1 MPFANARSSGTS
13 GGIIMSSSTTIVV
26 GTAVTIEP
34 VSIAE
39 LERHVSTLDSIHV
52 VAGLVLLAGALGA
65 GVKIYRDRTQEE
77 ETVDLSQLLDEK
89 TLEAGDVES
98 TILEEIPERHR
109 SAVAPAAIK
118 WETRAAQV
126 GEQWTSTLYIADYP
140 DYPTDGYLNELFELT
155 DIEFDLTAHIRPKN
169 QQQARD
175 ELQRVADDLQVEAE
189 LEKSV
194 RGAYLQERASEATST
209 YKAVE
214 SGSRVFDQGLF
225 VTVRAETKDELRE
238 SVRTIRSRL
247 RERPAGLSP
256 KTAICKQDL
265 ALQAAAPIGSN
276 EFGREAISLG
286 GAVGALLASPH
297 NATILEEGGVE
308 FGSHWRN
315 ESPVV
320 IDPFARENGYA
331 MFTIG
336 DPGSGKSFGAKQNFI
351 RSIEQSEDRIGIIL
365 EPLNNWAG
373 VAEALGGTRITV
385 GGDMGLNPLEI
396 KPTPERI
403 QRAMGEDASPYREKL
418 DSVMSFLSNY
428 FALRGIQLGD
438 RRTTLETAIE
448 EAYARKGITDDI
460 ATHSKESPTMRDV
473 LDILEKMV
481 DRPEGFVVRTDEETR
496 KIESDATWLIDQLRS
511 FSANGRYE
519 NLGRSTE
526 FDLRDEKVIYLDLAQ
541 QEGSLGGSTSLIMQL
556 LITLVYERAKE
567 TDKEV
572 VFVIDEARYLMQDA
586 ASLEY
591 LEIVFR
597 HHRHHDLSVRMVTQT
612 VDEFFQHA
620 ESEAILDQCAIKQFH
635 HLDGMDRR
643 WADEFGL
650 NSAQMRFVQDAVPGS
665 EEIGY
670 SEALVGVDGD
680 WRGIEVRALE
690 KEKAVIDF
698 DPKEQS
704 RSELPGVFDDDHDV
718 GSDDDREAGK
728 EVEKLDFEEQAQPE
742 GRHPVI
748 APTEG
753 GDQSDD

>member
-1 MPFANARSSGTS
+1 MHRLP
-13 GGIIMSSSTTIVV
+13 
-26 GTAVTIEP
+26 
-34 VSIAE
+34 
-39 LERHVSTLDSIHV
+39 LVSTNIS
-52 VAGLVLLAGALGA
+52 AGLEQAFTALETTHIVGGAVLMAVLI
-65 GVKIYRDRTQEE
+65 GVGLKISRDRVATEE
-77 ETVDLSQLLDEK
+77 EEVDFSDVLDEE
-89 TLEAGDVES
+89 TLETGDVEGQ
-98 TILEEIPERHR
+98 ILEDISERHK
-109 SAVAPAAIK
+109 SAIAPAAIT

-140 DYPTDGYLNELFELT
+140 DYPKDGYLNELFELT
-155 DIEFDLTAHIRPKN
+155 DVEFDLTVQITPRN
-169 QQQARD
+169 QQKARD
-175 ELQRVADDLQVEAE
+175 ELQRVADDLQVDAD
-189 LEKSV
+189 LEQSV
-194 RGAYLQERASEATST
+194 RGAYLQERADEALAT

-214 SGSRVFDQGLF
+214 NGSQVFDQGMF

-238 SVRTIRSRL
+238 SVQTIRSRL
-247 RERPAGLSP
+247 REQPAGLSP
-256 KTAICKQDL
+256 KTAICNQDL
-265 ALQAAAPIGSN
+265 ALQAAAPVGQN
-276 EFGREAISLG
+276 PFGRESITLG
-286 GAVGALLASPH
+286 GAIGALLASPH
-297 NATILEEGGVE
+297 NATILEDEGVE
-308 FGSHWRN
+308 FGVHWKN

-336 DPGSGKSFGAKQNFI
+336 DPGSGKSFSAKQNFI

-438 RRTTLETAIE
+438 KRTTLETAIE

-460 ATHSKESPTMRDV
+460 ATHHNESPTMRDV
-473 LDILEKMV
+473 LDILEEMV
-481 DRPEGFVVRTDEETR
+481 DNPDGFVVRTDEEVD
-496 KIESDATWLIDQLRS
+496 KIQSDATWLIDQLRS
-511 FSANGRYE
+511 FAEGGRYE
-519 NLGRSTE
+519 NLGRQTE

-597 HHRHHDLSVRMVTQT
+597 HHRHHDLSIRMITQT

-635 HLDGMDRR
+635 HLDGMDQE
-643 WADEFGL
+643 WANEFGL

-665 EEIGY
+665 EDIGY

-680 WRGIEVRALE
+680 WRGIEVHALE
-690 KEKAVIDF
+690 KEKRVIDF

-704 RSELPGVFDDDHDV
+704 RSALPGI
-718 GSDDDREAGK
+718 SDD
-728 EVEKLDFEEQAQPE
+728 EEQDRRPLGESAASDDSAGFEISYGDQDKSEPE
-742 GRHPVI
+742 P
-748 APTEG
+748 PTGTDG
-753 GDQSDD
+753 GDVSDD

>member
-1 MPFANARSSGTS
+1 MYNLS
-13 GGIIMSSSTTIVV
+13 
-26 GTAVTIEP
+26 
-34 VSIAE
+34 
-39 LERHVSTLDSIHV
+39 LVSTSVSTDLEQAFTALETTHIVGGVALV
-52 VAGLVLLAGALGA
+52 VILIGIGLKV
-65 GVKIYRDRTQEE
+65 YRDRSSADEE
-77 ETVDLSQLLDEK
+77 EVDFSEVLDEE
-89 TLEAGDVES
+89 TLETGDVEGR
-98 TILEEIPERHR
+98 ILEDISERHK
-109 SAVAPAAIK
+109 SAVAPAAIT

-140 DYPTDGYLNELFELT
+140 DYPKDGYLNELFELT
-155 DIEFDLTAHIRPKN
+155 DVEFDLTVHITPRNLQK
-169 QQQARD
+169 ARD
-175 ELQRVADDLQVEAE
+175 ELQRVADDLQVDAD
-189 LEKSV
+189 LEQSV
-194 RGAYLQERASEATST
+194 RGAYLQERANEALAT
-209 YKAVE
+209 YKSVE
-214 SGSRVFDQGLF
+214 NGSQVFDQGMF
-225 VTVRAETKDELRE
+225 ITVRADTKDELRE

-247 RERPAGLSP
+247 REQPAGLSP
-256 KTAICKQDL
+256 KTAICNQDL
-265 ALQAAAPIGSN
+265 ALQAAAPVGPN
-276 EFGREAISLG
+276 PFGREAIALG
-286 GAVGALLASPH
+286 GAIGALLASPH
-297 NATILEEGGVE
+297 NATILEDDGVE
-308 FGSHWRN
+308 FGIHWKN

-336 DPGSGKSFGAKQNFI
+336 DPGSGKSFSAKQNFI

-403 QRAMGEDASPYREKL
+403 QRAMGDDASPYREKL

-438 RRTTLETAIE
+438 KRTTLETAIE
-448 EAYARKGITDDI
+448 ETYARKGITDDI
-460 ATHSKESPTMRDV
+460 ATHHNESPTMRDV
-473 LDILEKMV
+473 LDIFEEMV
-481 DRPEGFVVRTDEETR
+481 DNPDGFVVRTDAEAD

-511 FSANGRYE
+511 FAEGGRYE
-519 NLGRSTE
+519 NLGRQTE

-597 HHRHHDLSVRMVTQT
+597 HHRHHDLSIRMITQT

-635 HLDGMDRR
+635 HLDGMDQE
-643 WADEFGL
+643 WANEFGL

-665 EEIGY
+665 EDIGY

-680 WRGIEVRALE
+680 WRGIEVHALE

-704 RSELPGVFDDDHDV
+704 RSALPGVLDDGEVDRRPLEEADESEASE
-718 GSDDDREAGK
+718 GLEISYDNRTESDSELVTRPD
-728 EVEKLDFEEQAQPE
+728 
-742 GRHPVI
+742 
-748 APTEG
+748 G
-753 GDQSDD
+753 GNDSDE

>member
-1 MPFANARSSGTS
+1 MT
-13 GGIIMSSSTTIVV
+13 MSSSITVV
-26 GTAVTIEP
+26 DVSVADLEQYLASLEP
-34 VSIAE
+34 THI
-39 LERHVSTLDSIHV
+39 
-52 VAGLVLLAGALGA
+52 VAGLVLVAVLLGV
-65 GVKIYRDRTQEE
+65 GVKAYRGRSNDDEE
-77 ETVDLSQLLDEK
+77 EVDLSDLLDEE
-89 TLEAGDVES
+89 TLEAGDVEG
-98 TILEEIPERHR
+98 TLLEDIAERHK
-109 SAVAPAAIK
+109 SAVAPSAIT
-118 WETRAAQV
+118 WETRTAQV

-140 DYPTDGYLNELFELT
+140 DYPKDGYLNELFELT
-155 DIEFDLTAHIRPKN
+155 DIEFDLTVHITPKN
-169 QQQARD
+169 QQKARD
-175 ELQRVADDLQVEAE
+175 ELQRVADDLQVDAD
-189 LEKSV
+189 LEQSV
-194 RGAYLQERASEATST
+194 RGAYLQERANEAVST

-214 SGSRVFDQGLF
+214 NGSRVFDQGMF
-225 VTVRAETKDELRE
+225 VTVRADTRDELRE
-238 SVRTIRSRL
+238 TVRTIRSRL
-247 RERPAGLSP
+247 REQPAGLSP
-256 KTAICKQDL
+256 KTGICKQDL

-276 EFGREAISLG
+276 PFGREAISLG

-297 NATILEEGGVE
+297 NATILEDGGVE
-308 FGSHWRN
+308 FGTHWKN

-438 RRTTLETAIE
+438 KRTTLETAIE
-448 EAYARKGITDDI
+448 EAYVRKGITDDI
-460 ATHSKESPTMRDV
+460 ATHDNQSPTMRDV
-473 LDILEKMV
+473 LDILEEMV
-481 DRPEGFVVRTDEETR
+481 NNPEGFVVRTDEEAR

-511 FSANGRYE
+511 FAADGRYE
-519 NLGRSTE
+519 NLGRPTE

-597 HHRHHDLSVRMVTQT
+597 HHRHHDLSIRMITQT
-612 VDEFFQHA
+612 VDEFFQHT

-635 HLDGMDRR
+635 HLDGMDQH
-643 WADEFGL
+643 WANEFGL

-665 EEIGY
+665 EDIGY

-680 WRGIEVRALE
+680 WRGIEVHALE
-690 KEKAVIDF
+690 KETDVIDF
-698 DPKEQS
+698 DAKAQS
-704 RSELPGVFDDDHDV
+704 RTELPGVSEEV
-718 GSDDDREAGK
+718 GRQPEEDTRPDETGP
-728 EVEKLDFEEQAQPE
+728 EEQRE
-742 GRHPVI
+742 TGNEVL
-748 APTEG
+748 TWTDG
-753 GDQSDD
+753 GNHSDE

>member
-1 MPFANARSSGTS
+1 MVGGGLLLLLVFGAIGIAHYRGQARTD
-13 GGIIMSSSTTIVV
+13 
-26 GTAVTIEP
+26 ED
-34 VSIAE
+34 E
-39 LERHVSTLDSIHV
+39 
-52 VAGLVLLAGALGA
+52 
-65 GVKIYRDRTQEE
+65 
-77 ETVDLSQLLDEK
+77 VDLSDLLEK
-89 TLEAGDVES
+89 DMVETGDTERKV
-98 TILEEIPERHR
+98 LNEISERHKGAIAP
-109 SAVAPAAIK
+109 SAIS
-118 WETRAAQV
+118 WETRVAQV

-140 DYPTDGYLNELFELT
+140 DYPKDGYLNELVDLT
-155 DIEFDLTAHIRPKN
+155 DIEFDLTVHITPKN

-175 ELQRVADDLQVEAE
+175 ELQRVADDLQVDAE
-189 LEKSV
+189 LEQSS
-194 RGAYLQERASEATST
+194 RSAYLRDRANEAVET

-214 SGSRVFDQGLF
+214 NGSKVFSQGMF
-225 VTVRAETKDELRE
+225 ITVRADTKNELRE
-238 SVRTIRSRL
+238 SVRTVRSRL
-247 RERPAGLSP
+247 REQPAGLSP

-276 EFGREAISLG
+276 PFGREAISLG
-286 GAVGALLASPH
+286 GAIGALLASPH

-308 FGSHWRN
+308 FGVHRKTQ
-315 ESPVV
+315 SPVV

-351 RSIEQSEDRIGIIL
+351 RSMEQSEDRIGIIL

-373 VAEALGGTRITV
+373 VAEALGGSRITV
-385 GGDMGLNPLEI
+385 GGEMGLNPLEL

-428 FALRGIQLGD
+428 FARRGIQLGD

-460 ATHSKESPTMRDV
+460 ATHYNESPTLRDV
-473 LDILEKMV
+473 LDILEEMV
-481 DRPEGFVVRTDEETR
+481 DNPEGFVVRTDEEAR

-511 FSANGRYE
+511 FAEDGRYE
-519 NLGRSTE
+519 NLGRPTE

-567 TDKEV
+567 TEKEV

-586 ASLEY
+586 ASLKY

-597 HHRHHDLSVRMVTQT
+597 HHRHHNLSIRMVTQT

-635 HLDGMDRR
+635 HLDGMDQH
-643 WADEFGL
+643 WADEMGL
-650 NSAQMRFVQDAVPGS
+650 NSAQMRFIQDAVPGS
-665 EEIGY
+665 EDIGY

-680 WRGIEVRALE
+680 WRGIEVHALE

-704 RSELPGVFDDDHDV
+704 RTALPGSSALEQSGTRESSIEEHIETNSELLTWTDEGA
-718 GSDDDREAGK
+718 GSDD
-728 EVEKLDFEEQAQPE
+728 
-742 GRHPVI
+742 
-748 APTEG
+748 
-753 GDQSDD
+753 

>member
-1 MPFANARSSGTS
+1 M
-13 GGIIMSSSTTIVV
+13 SSTTPVI
-26 GTAVTIEP
+26 AVSFVDLERGMTSLEP
-34 VSIAE
+34 VSIAG
-39 LERHVSTLDSIHV
+39 
-52 VAGLVLLAGALGA
+52 GLILLAVLLGV
-65 GVKIYRDRTQEE
+65 GVKIYRARAHDVEE
-77 ETVDLSQLLDEK
+77 VDLSDLLDEE
-89 TLEAGDVES
+89 TLEAGDVEGQL
-98 TILEEIPERHR
+98 LEDIAERHK
-109 SAVAPAAIK
+109 SVVAPSAIT

-140 DYPTDGYLNELFELT
+140 DYPKDGYLNELFELT
-155 DIEFDLTAHIRPKN
+155 DVEFDLTVHITPKN
-169 QQQARD
+169 QQHARD
-175 ELQRVADDLQVEAE
+175 ELQRVADDLQVDAD
-189 LEKSV
+189 LEQSV
-194 RGAYLQERASEATST
+194 RGAYLQERANEAVST

-214 SGSRVFDQGLF
+214 HGSRVFDQGMF
-225 VTVRAETKDELRE
+225 VTVRAETKDGLRE
-238 SVRTIRSRL
+238 SVRAIRSRL
-247 RERPAGLSP
+247 REQPAGLSP

-265 ALQAAAPIGSN
+265 AVQAAAPIGPN
-276 EFGREAISLG
+276 PFGREAIALG
-286 GAVGALLASPH
+286 GAIGALLASPH
-297 NATILEEGGVE
+297 NATILEDGGVE
-308 FGSHWRN
+308 FGIHWKN

-331 MFTIG
+331 MFTVG

-438 RRTTLETAIE
+438 TRTTLETAIE
-448 EAYARKGITDDI
+448 EAYARNGITDDI
-460 ATHSKESPTMRDV
+460 ATHHNESPTMRDV
-473 LDILEKMV
+473 LDILEEMV
-481 DRPEGFVVRTDEETR
+481 DNPERFVVRTDEEAQ

-511 FSANGRYE
+511 FAADGRYE
-519 NLGRSTE
+519 NLGRPTE
-526 FDLRDEKVIYLDLAQ
+526 FDLRDEKVVYLDLAQ

-597 HHRHHDLSVRMVTQT
+597 HHRHHDLSIRMITQT

-635 HLDGMDRR
+635 HLDGMDQH
-643 WADEFGL
+643 WANEFGL

-665 EEIGY
+665 EDIGY

-680 WRGIEVRALE
+680 WRGIEVHALE
-690 KEKAVIDF
+690 KEKTVIDF
-698 DPKEQS
+698 DAKEQS
-704 RSELPGVFDDDHDV
+704 RAELPGVSERDGRQPAEDTRTDET
-718 GSDDDREAGK
+718 SP
-728 EVEKLDFEEQAQPE
+728 EEQRDTVHE
-742 GRHPVI
+742 VLTWTDR
-748 APTEG
+748 
-753 GDQSDD
+753 GDRSDE